1 MRALCFTPLVVIAFI
16 GASVRS
22 DVSGQQAP
30 AQIQS
35 ATAPLQSVEE
45 ASRRARERVR
55 ALQRE
60 AAVLAAQER
69 SLLVELR
76 QLEVDLRLRAEEL
89 AQINAEVTATT
100 GELARTESATREL
113 QAEVAR
119 QKPIIAVR
127 LTELYKLGRVGYWRL
142 LLNVDDVNTVGRA
155 YRSVGVLV
163 RLDQDR
169 MTAHRR
175 TLASLTASRAALQ
188 TRQATLQSLRSE
200 AQKVKSALDRAV
212 VAHNERIRAL
222 DARRDLNARL
232 VGELEMAQERLKA
245 TVGTLPLGEAPWP
258 GLPLAPFR
266 GDLDWPVE
274 GRVTEFFGRQAHS
287 RFGTLIRRNGVEI
300 AAVEDS
306 PVRAIHDG
314 RVAYAAPFTGY
325 GNLVIV
331 DHGNQAYSLYGY
343 LATLQVQPDSSV
355 GQGTTLGT
363 VGRPTGSE
371 APRLYFELRIDGT
384 PVDPVEWLRK
394 R

>member
-100 GELARTESATREL
+100 GELDRTESATREL

-245 TVGTLPLGEAPWP
+245 TVGTLPPGEAPWP

-371 APRLYFELRIDGT
+371 APRLYFELRIDGS